1 MVFYSLYSTNPRKS
15 SEQCFHLI
23 ETLTHWK
30 PPFLTLFLLF
40 LPSLSVFKS
49 QCIRTACELRR
60 AWLVYRERGVSCSS
74 SQYNLISLQLL
85 LQSREHQ
92 GNDSYVSLYSP
103 EVTCFTIIN
112 QHTTHPSARLFGSN
126 GSAGTCLSSLIF
138 LLDFTHMGC
147 LGFIIFSGF
156 SEGGQCCFPI
166 ISLIDDGSSFF
177 LHIIVLV
184 YHDTGVLFNFF

>member
-1 MVFYSLYSTNPRKS
+1 MFILSIQSYLSAASFYRV
-15 SEQCFHLI
+15 E
-23 ETLTHWK
+23 
-30 PPFLTLFLLF
+30 
-40 LPSLSVFKS
+40 
-49 QCIRTACELRR
+49 
-60 AWLVYRERGVSCSS
+60 
-74 SQYNLISLQLL
+74 
-85 LQSREHQ
+85 EHQ

-184 YHDTGVLFNFF
+184 YHDTGVLFIFFFKFLSILLEVFATFF